1 MTRSRS
7 VALLAASLSIS
18 TGGALAREYP
28 QRPVRVLVGFA
39 AGGTVDI
46 VARLVMPKVA
56 EALGQTVIIDN
67 RAGASANIATELCAR
82 AAPDGYTTLLV
93 NPALAISASAYRKLG
108 YDAQRDLAPVG
119 MVANSS
125 HLLIVHP
132 SLPARSVKEL
142 IALAKAKP
150 GQLNFSSGGQGNA
163 DHLPGELLKSMTGID
178 IVHIPY
184 KGGAPAAADLIAG
197 QVSMYFSGI
206 AVGLPLV
213 KAGRA
218 RGLAVTTKR
227 RSPLAPDMPTMDE
240 AGVPGFE
247 TALWVGMFAPAGTPP
262 AIVARLNTEIRKAV
276 NAPDLRER
284 LIAIGAVPFA
294 GTPEE
299 LGVYLRNEI
308 EKYGKVV
315 RAIGLKID

>member
-1 MTRSRS
+1 MVRSYPS
-7 VALLAASLSIS
+7 HLLALLLPILC
-18 TGGALAREYP
+18 GGVLAQEYP

-39 AGGTVDI
+39 PGGTVDI
-46 VARLVMPKVA
+46 VARLVMPKVS
-56 EALGQTVIIDN
+56 EALGQTVIVDN
-67 RAGASANIATELCAR
+67 RAGASGNIATELCAR

-108 YDAQRDLAPVG
+108 YDAVRDLAPVG

-132 SLPARSVKEL
+132 SLPVRSVKEL

-184 KGGAPAAADLIAG
+184 KGGAPAAADLVAG
-197 QVSMYFSGI
+197 QVSMYFAGI
-206 AVGLPLV
+206 AVGLPLA

-240 AGVPGFE
+240 SGVPGFE
-247 TALWVGMFAPAGTPP
+247 TALWVGMFAPAATPP
-262 AIVARLNTEIRKAV
+262 AIVARLNAEVRKAV
-276 NAPDLRER
+276 NAPELRDR
-284 LIAIGAVPFA
+284 LIAIGAEPLT

-299 LGVYLRNEI
+299 LGSYLRNEI
-308 EKYGKVV
+308 DKYGKVV
-315 RAIGLKID
+315 RQIGLKID

>member
-1 MTRSRS
+1 MARPHPSC
-7 VALLAASLSIS
+7 LLAVLLCASNV
-18 TGGALAREYP
+18 GALAQDYP
-28 QRPVRVLVGFA
+28 ARPVRVLVGFA
-39 AGGTVDI
+39 PGGTVDI
-46 VARLVMPKVA
+46 VARLVMPKVS
-56 EALGQTVIIDN
+56 EALGQTVIVDN
-67 RAGASANIATELCAR
+67 RAGASGNIATELCAR

-93 NPALAISASAYRKLG
+93 NPALAISASAYRRLG
-108 YDAQRDLAPVG
+108 YDAMRDLAPVG

-132 SLPARSVKEL
+132 SLPVHTVKQL
-142 IALAKAKP
+142 IALAKARP

-163 DHLPGELLKSMTGID
+163 DHLPGELLKFMTGID

-184 KGGAPAAADLIAG
+184 KGGAPAAADLVAG
-197 QVSMYFSGI
+197 QVSMYFAGI
-206 AVGLPLV
+206 AVGLPLA

-218 RGLAVTTKR
+218 RGLAVTTRR

-262 AIVARLNTEIRKAV
+262 AIVARLNTEVRKAV
-276 NAPDLRER
+276 NAPELRDR
-284 LIAIGAVPFA
+284 LIAIGAEPFA

-299 LGVYLRNEI
+299 LGSYLRNEI
-308 EKYGKVV
+308 DKYGKVV